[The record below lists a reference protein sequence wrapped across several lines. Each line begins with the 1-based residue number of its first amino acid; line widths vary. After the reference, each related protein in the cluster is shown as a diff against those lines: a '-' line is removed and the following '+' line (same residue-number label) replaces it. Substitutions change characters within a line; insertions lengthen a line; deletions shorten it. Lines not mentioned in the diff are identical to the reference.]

1 MKHALPNSLVLP
13 ALMAM
18 VIGTLSP
25 SCAAKPR
32 LGNQP
37 VNSDYRLESPSNVP
51 AAIENMTKQQKYLAI
66 GQWGAM
72 GISFDVSANSVGI
85 EFNNAHANIGRRPK
99 LNKKGEFDVIGLYN
113 SEGPPAIYIQPVRPD
128 QPLVNSDNKP
138 GQEARFRGKVSG
150 KKMSLTI
157 SVAKT
162 GETLGTY
169 TLEFGKSGTI
179 LKPM

>member
-1 MKHALPNSLVLP
+1 MKTALSKLFILP
-13 ALMAM
+13 ALTALALEPFSSSC
-18 VIGTLSP
+18 VAKGQLENQSVNIDQRPDRPP
-25 SCAAKPR
+25 SAPT
-32 LGNQP
+32 
-37 VNSDYRLESPSNVP
+37 VV
-51 AAIENMTKQQKYLAI
+51 ENMTKQQKYLAI
-66 GQWGAM
+66 GQWGAT
-72 GISFDVSANSVGI
+72 GISFDVSANSVGV

-99 LNKKGEFDVIGLYN
+99 LNRKDEFDVVGLYN

-128 QPLVNSDNKP
+128 QPLVNSDNRP
-138 GQEARFRGKVSG
+138 GQEAHFRGKVSG